1 MAKKHND
8 QVYTIEDHEAYRE
21 KVEAEERKEAAD
33 RKERVTIEHA
43 RRQWLRGNGDEAT
56 FEKQWPSIYEQ
67 IQKEQREERIKNAT
81 REDTAAREAQRRS
94 RVSSI

>member
-8 QVYTIEDHEAYRE
+8 QVYTIEVHEAYRE
-21 KVEAEERKEAAD
+21 KVEPEKRKEAAD
-33 RKERVTIEHA
+33 CKERVTKEHA